1 MTKSFVHL
9 HAHTEYSM
17 LDGAAKIVDYLK
29 KVKELNQPAAA
40 ITDHGNLYGAMEFVQ
55 KANDLGIKPIIGYEA
70 YITPGS
76 RFDKPD
82 RENNKRYHLTLLA
95 ENNIGYQN
103 LVELASKSYTEGYY
117 YKPRIDY
124 EILDQHHDGL
134 IALSGC
140 LGGELAQHL
149 APDGSVEEGN
159 TSNERSFE
167 KALEI
172 AKKYQSIFGKENYF
186 IEIHNHGIKQQLDIL
201 DDLVEISELIDAP
214 LVAANDSHYVEKN
227 GAEAHDALL
236 CVQTNRT
243 LDDETRFRFDGSGY
257 YVKSAEEMRELF
269 TEDKYPVKILDDFS
283 KYYNSLI
290 KYDYNLEE
298 NQKLNLIINIVY
310 LQSYLKQ
317 KNFKYKFIDFGS
329 IDYNFNLPIIN
340 ELDKENII
348 LIKNASYRRNH
359 PEHPTEKQCIEISK
373 QIYDNINR

>member
-55 KANDLGIKPIIGYEA
+55 KANDFGIKPIIGYEA

-76 RFDKPD
+76 RFDRPD

-103 LVELASKSYTEGYY
+103 LVELVSKAYTEGYY

-124 EILDQHHDGL
+124 ELLDQHHDGL

-159 TSNERSFE
+159 TSNERSFD
-167 KALEI
+167 KALDI
-172 AKKYQSIFGKENYF
+172 AKKSQSIFG
-186 IEIHNHGIKQQLDIL
+186 L
-201 DDLVEISELIDAP
+201 
-214 LVAANDSHYVEKN
+214 
-227 GAEAHDALL
+227 
-236 CVQTNRT
+236 
-243 LDDETRFRFDGSGY
+243 
-257 YVKSAEEMRELF
+257 
-269 TEDKYPVKILDDFS
+269 
-283 KYYNSLI
+283 SLI
-290 KYDYNLEE
+290 H
-298 NQKLNLIINIVY
+298 I
-310 LQSYLKQ
+310 
-317 KNFKYKFIDFGS
+317 
-329 IDYNFNLPIIN
+329 
-340 ELDKENII
+340 
-348 LIKNASYRRNH
+348 
-359 PEHPTEKQCIEISK
+359 
-373 QIYDNINR
+373 

>member
-40 ITDHGNLYGAMEFVQ
+40 ITDHGNLYGAMEFFQ
-55 KANDLGIKPIIGYEA
+55 KANDFGIKPIIGYEA

-76 RFDKPD
+76 RFDRPD

-103 LVELASKSYTEGYY
+103 LVELASKAYTEGYY

-124 EILDQHHDGL
+124 ELLGQHHHGL

-201 DDLVEISELIDAP
+201 DDLVEIAQLIDAP
-214 LVAANDSHYVEKN
+214 LVAANDSHYVEEN

-243 LDDETRFRFDGSGY
+243 RSVNRLLKISRHQLRRLAVKGNIPGST
-257 YVKSAEEMRELF
+257 KA
-269 TEDKYPVKILDDFS
+269 T
-283 KYYNSLI
+283 
-290 KYDYNLEE
+290 
-298 NQKLNLIINIVY
+298 
-310 LQSYLKQ
+310 
-317 KNFKYKFIDFGS
+317 
-329 IDYNFNLPIIN
+329 
-340 ELDKENII
+340 
-348 LIKNASYRRNH
+348 
-359 PEHPTEKQCIEISK
+359 
-373 QIYDNINR
+373 